1 MARKYIEKN
10 YERPFFDKLLRNFLS
25 ITLPN
30 VRYFKVASFFV
41 KIGKPFSF
49 LFPKKIKNMIGLMPT
64 SFPKKLLKNQEI
76 YRAKGKKIARV
87 ALLTGC
93 VQKEIS
99 PQINESTIRLLN
111 RHGVEVV
118 VMKKILVTR
127 KLLKDCEDKA
137 IKTFEAKLNTND
149 ELYSQSKLIELSQG
163 CDAVLTS
170 LTDKMDEETIN
181 KLPET
186 VKVISNFAVGFGN
199 IDLEAAKKRG
209 IAVTNT
215 PEVLS
220 DATAEIGI
228 LLILGAC
235 RRAAEG
241 IEAAK
246 ESNWKWSAD
255 YLIGKQLTGSRLGIL
270 GMGRIGQK
278 IAKIAKSLGMIIH
291 YHNRSKLSDDKE
303 QGAIYHDS
311 LKSLF
316 SVSDVLSICC
326 PATKE
331 TVNLINKETVEYFPK
346 GAVITNVARGDI
358 VDDDAL
364 IDALNRRKIYAAGLD
379 VYKGEPNLN
388 PGYLKIKTAF
398 ILPHLGSATKDT
410 RTAMANLAIDNIDE
424 FFNTGN
430 CKNKVN

>member
-1 MARKYIEKN
+1 
-10 YERPFFDKLLRNFLS
+10 
-25 ITLPN
+25 
-30 VRYFKVASFFV
+30 
-41 KIGKPFSF
+41 
-49 LFPKKIKNMIGLMPT
+49 
-64 SFPKKLLKNQEI
+64 
-76 YRAKGKKIARV
+76 
-87 ALLTGC
+87 
-93 VQKEIS
+93 
-99 PQINESTIRLLN
+99 
-111 RHGVEVV
+111 
-118 VMKKILVTR
+118 MKKILITR
-127 KLLKDCEDKA
+127 KLIKDSEDKA
-137 IKTFEAKLNTND
+137 IKTFEAKLNSND
-149 ELYSQSKLIELSQG
+149 ELYSQSRVIELSQG
-163 CDAVLTS
+163 CDGILTS
-170 LTDKMDEETIN
+170 LTDKMDKETIN
-181 KLPET
+181 KLPDT
-186 VKVISNFAVGFGN
+186 VKIISNFAVGFGN
-199 IDLEAAKKRG
+199 IDLEAAKKKG

-235 RRAAEG
+235 RRVAEG
-241 IEAAK
+241 IESVR
-246 ESNWKWSAD
+246 EGGWKWSAD
-255 YLIGKQLTGSRLGIL
+255 YLIGKQLTGTRLGVL

-291 YHNRSKLSDDKE
+291 YHNRSKLNKE
-303 QGAIYHDS
+303 KEDGAIYHDN

-331 TVNLINKETVEYFPK
+331 TENMINKETVEYFPK

-364 IDALNRRKIYAAGLD
+364 IDALNRRKIYAVGLD
-379 VYKGEPNLN
+379 VYKNEPNLN

-410 RTAMANLAIDNIDE
+410 RIAMANLAIDNIDE
-424 FFNTGN
+424 FFQTGS

>member
-1 MARKYIEKN
+1 MMNYI
-10 YERPFFDKLLRNFLS
+10 
-25 ITLPN
+25 
-30 VRYFKVASFFV
+30 
-41 KIGKPFSF
+41 
-49 LFPKKIKNMIGLMPT
+49 
-64 SFPKKLLKNQEI
+64 
-76 YRAKGKKIARV
+76 
-87 ALLTGC
+87 
-93 VQKEIS
+93 
-99 PQINESTIRLLN
+99 PQSR
-111 RHGVEVV
+111 
-118 VMKKILVTR
+118 
-127 KLLKDCEDKA
+127 
-137 IKTFEAKLNTND
+137 
-149 ELYSQSKLIELSQG
+149 LIELSQG

-170 LTDKMDEETIN
+170 LTDKMDADTIN

-186 VKVISNFAVGFGN
+186 IKVISNFAVGFGN

-235 RRAAEG
+235 RRASEG
-241 IEAAK
+241 IEAAR
-246 ESNWKWSAD
+246 ESNWKWSSD
-255 YLIGKQLTGSRLGIL
+255 YLIGKQLTGTRLGIL

-278 IAKIAKSLGMIIH
+278 IANIARSLGMIIH
-291 YHNRSKLSDDKE
+291 YHNRSKLSEDKE
-303 QGAIYHDS
+303 QGAVYHDN

-331 TVNLINKETVEYFPK
+331 TENMINKETVEYFPT

-358 VDDDAL
+358 VDDEAL
-364 IDALNRRKIYAAGLD
+364 IDALHRRKIYAAGLD

-388 PGYLKIKTAF
+388 PGYLKIKSVF
-398 ILPHLGSATKDT
+398 ILPHLGSATKHT

-424 FFNTGN
+424 FLGLEIVPIKSINIDILSLTFQF
-430 CKNKVN
+430 KVE

>member
-1 MARKYIEKN
+1 
-10 YERPFFDKLLRNFLS
+10 
-25 ITLPN
+25 
-30 VRYFKVASFFV
+30 
-41 KIGKPFSF
+41 
-49 LFPKKIKNMIGLMPT
+49 
-64 SFPKKLLKNQEI
+64 
-76 YRAKGKKIARV
+76 
-87 ALLTGC
+87 
-93 VQKEIS
+93 
-99 PQINESTIRLLN
+99 
-111 RHGVEVV
+111 
-118 VMKKILVTR
+118 MKKILITR
-127 KLLKDCEDKA
+127 KLLKASEEKA
-137 IKTFEAKLNTND
+137 AELFETKFNSND

-170 LTDKMDEETIN
+170 LTDKMDADTIN
-181 KLPET
+181 KLPDT

-215 PEVLS
+215 PEVLT

-235 RRAAEG
+235 RRVSEG
-241 IEAAK
+241 IEAAR
-246 ESNWKWSAD
+246 ESSWKWSAD

-291 YHNRSKLSDDKE
+291 YHNRSKLSEDKE

-331 TVNLINKETVEYFPK
+331 TVNLINKETVEYFPT

-358 VDDDAL
+358 VDDEAL
-364 IDALNRRKIYAAGLD
+364 IDALHRRKIYAAGLD

-388 PGYLKIKTAF
+388 PGYQKIKSVF
-398 ILPHLGSATKDT
+398 ILPHLGSATKHT

-424 FFNTGN
+424 FFKTGK
-430 CKNKVN
+430 CANKVN

>member
-1 MARKYIEKN
+1 
-10 YERPFFDKLLRNFLS
+10 
-25 ITLPN
+25 
-30 VRYFKVASFFV
+30 
-41 KIGKPFSF
+41 
-49 LFPKKIKNMIGLMPT
+49 
-64 SFPKKLLKNQEI
+64 
-76 YRAKGKKIARV
+76 
-87 ALLTGC
+87 
-93 VQKEIS
+93 
-99 PQINESTIRLLN
+99 
-111 RHGVEVV
+111 
-118 VMKKILVTR
+118 MKKILITR
-127 KLLKDCEDKA
+127 KLLKASEEKA
-137 IKTFEAKLNTND
+137 AELFETKFNSND

-170 LTDKMDEETIN
+170 LTDKMDADTIN
-181 KLPET
+181 KLPDT

-209 IAVTNT
+209 MAVTNT
-215 PEVLS
+215 PEVLT

-235 RRAAEG
+235 RRVSEG
-241 IEAAK
+241 IEAAR
-246 ESNWKWSAD
+246 ESSWKWSAD

-291 YHNRSKLSDDKE
+291 YHNRSKLSEDKE

-331 TVNLINKETVEYFPK
+331 TVNLINKETVEYFPT

-358 VDDDAL
+358 VDDEAL
-364 IDALNRRKIYAAGLD
+364 IDALHRRKIYAAGLD

-388 PGYLKIKTAF
+388 PGYQKIKSVF
-398 ILPHLGSATKDT
+398 ILPHLGSATKHT

-424 FFNTGN
+424 FFKTGK
-430 CKNKVN
+430 CANKVN